1 MDMKMKIKIF
11 KECFKFEDGNLCQGI
26 RFMLAPKCSKFI
38 SINKE
43 TEMLLEAMN
52 PDVYQW
58 YKNSPIGADATL
70 VETLPE
76 TKGDISK

>member
-1 MDMKMKIKIF
+1 MAKMKVMIIK
-11 KECFKFEDGNLCQGI
+11 EEMHFENGDNIKGI
-26 RFMLAPKCSKFI
+26 RVMLAPKCSKFI
-38 SINKE
+38 TIRGE

-58 YKNSPIGADATL
+58 YKNVNPGTQATL

-76 TKGDISK
+76 TKGSL

>member
-1 MDMKMKIKIF
+1 MAKMKVMIS
-11 KECFKFEDGNLCQGI
+11 KEVFCFENGDKVQGI
-26 RFMLAPKCSKFI
+26 RMMLAPKCSKFL
-38 SINKE
+38 SINGE

-58 YKNSPIGADATL
+58 YKNAPTGATATL

-76 TKGDISK
+76 PKGSL